1 MLPEV
6 VLFSKTENSVSRDS
20 DLFVPDVKCL
30 IIFQIY
36 GRIKTVCSQ
45 SYYLCEEFPGPV
57 DSFCLKIVT
66 KGEVTKHFK
75 ECTMACGFT
84 YILDITCTDTFL
96 AGTYSCSRRDFSTC
110 KIWFQRS
117 HTCVDQ
123 QKTLISLWYQGKAFH
138 YQMSF
143 AFHEVKKH
151 LTKFVYSVF
160 LHNLFLL
167 KSAAPVQQYPPIFL

>member
-6 VLFSKTENSVSRDS
+6 IFFSKTENSVSRDS
-20 DLFVPDVKCL
+20 DLFVPDIKCF

-36 GRIKTVCSQ
+36 GRIKTVCIQ
-45 SYYLCEEFPGPV
+45 SYYLCEKFPGPV
-57 DSFCLKIVT
+57 DGFCLKIVT

-75 ECTMACGFT
+75 ECTMTCGFT

-96 AGTYSCSRRDFSTC
+96 AGTYSCSRRDLSTC

-117 HTCVDQ
+117 HTCIDQ
-123 QKTLISLWYQGKAFH
+123 QKALISLWYQGKAFH

-143 AFHEVKKH
+143 AFHEVQEH

-167 KSAAPVQQYPPIFL
+167 KSDMQIFL